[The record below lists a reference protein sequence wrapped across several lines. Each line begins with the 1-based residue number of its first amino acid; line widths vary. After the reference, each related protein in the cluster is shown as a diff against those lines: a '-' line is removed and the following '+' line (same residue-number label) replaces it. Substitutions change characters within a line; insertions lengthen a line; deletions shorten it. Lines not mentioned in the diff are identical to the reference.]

1 MMTHHETFGLGT
13 TASAMIANGKNRNA
27 TNRYGLICSIA
38 ALATTNWV
46 PQMPMPNAAATA

>member
-1 MMTHHETFGLGT
+1 MMTHHETFGLET

-46 PQMPMPNAAATA
+46 PQMTMPNAAATA